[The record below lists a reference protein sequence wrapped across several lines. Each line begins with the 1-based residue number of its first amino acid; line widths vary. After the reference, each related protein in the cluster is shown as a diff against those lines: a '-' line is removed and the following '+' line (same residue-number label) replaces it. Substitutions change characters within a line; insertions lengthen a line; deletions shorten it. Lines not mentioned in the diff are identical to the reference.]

1 MNPRIVLIEDDED
14 IRDSLSD
21 LLQSEGYEVDTF
33 PNGKEA
39 LDSLVAEPDPAN
51 RVILLD
57 LMMPVMDGFQF
68 LKART
73 KLGGPVCDVPTYVVS
88 AIASK
93 ENLKGHQVSGYLN
106 KPLDIDNL
114 LQVIGVHGSPASAAM
129 AAAGAPALVSSAS

>member
-14 IRDSLSD
+14 IRESLSD
-21 LLQSEGYEVDTF
+21 LLQSEGYEVDAF

-68 LKART
+68 LKARS
-73 KLGGPVCDVPTYVVS
+73 KHGGPVCDLPTYVVS
-88 AIASK
+88 AVATK

-114 LQVIGVHGSPASAAM
+114 LEIIGVHGGSAKAPEL
-129 AAAGAPALVSSAS
+129 AATIG